1 MQVQMNPI
9 LNVLEQFGID
19 AAALP
24 HGNGHIN
31 NTFLVDSNP
40 RVILQRINT
49 NVFKK
54 PAEVME
60 NIMAVTAH
68 LREKIAERGGN
79 PQKETLTFL
88 TTKDGL
94 PYYKTAEGDYFRAY
108 YFVDDVI
115 CLEVAKSPEDF
126 AEVAHAFGRFQRM
139 LADFPADRLHET
151 IEKFHD
157 TPNRFAQLEEAIAAD
172 RVGRVK
178 SVEKE
183 IAEVRKYAKYAS
195 LIVNGIADGTV
206 PLRVTH
212 NDTKLN
218 NVLLDDKTRK
228 GVCVID
234 LDTVMPGSLL
244 YDFGDAMRTGASTGA
259 EDEIDLD
266 KVQFDLEKFE
276 AFTAAFLEE
285 LGDSVTA
292 KERELMPLSALIIT
306 VEHATRFLA
315 DYINGDVYFRTHR
328 EHHNLDRTRTQ
339 LKLAAEIEKLLPR
352 MQEIVSKY

>member
-1 MQVQMNPI
+1 MNPI
-9 LNVLEQFGID
+9 ANVLEQFGID

-31 NTFLVDSNP
+31 NTFLVDSKP

-49 NVFKK
+49 NVFKN
-54 PAEVME
+54 PAEVMG

-68 LREKIAERGGN
+68 LRKKIVENGGD

-88 TTKDGL
+88 TTKEGL
-94 PYYKTAEGDYFRAY
+94 PYYKTEEGDYWRAY
-108 YFVDDVI
+108 YFVEDMI
-115 CLEVAKSPEDF
+115 CLEVAKSPADF
-126 AEVAHAFGRFQRM
+126 AEVARAFGRFQKM
-139 LADFPADRLHET
+139 LADFPADRLAET
-151 IEKFHD
+151 IARFHD

-172 RVGRVK
+172 RAGRVK
-178 SVEKE
+178 TIEKE
-183 IAEVRKYAKYAS
+183 IAEVRGYAKYAS
-195 LIVNGIADGTV
+195 AIVDGIADGTV

-218 NVLLDDKTRK
+218 NVLLDGKTRK
-228 GVCVID
+228 GICVID

-259 EDEIDLD
+259 EDEVDLD
-266 KVQFDLEKFE
+266 KVQFDLAKFE

-285 LGDSVTA
+285 LGDSMTA
-292 KERELMPLSALIIT
+292 RERELLPLSALVIT
-306 VEHATRFLA
+306 VEQGTRFLA
-315 DYINGDVYFRTHR
+315 DYINGDLYYRIHR
-328 EHHNLDRTRTQ
+328 EHHNLDRARTQ
-339 LKLAAEIEKLLPR
+339 LKLAAEIEKLLPK

>member
-1 MQVQMNPI
+1 MNAI
-9 LNVLEQFGID
+9 ANVLEQFGIN
-19 AAALP
+19 AVALP

-31 NTFLVDSNP
+31 NTFLVDSKP

-49 NVFKK
+49 NVFKN
-54 PAEVME
+54 PERVMG

-68 LREKIAERGGN
+68 LRKKIAAAGGD
-79 PQKETLTFL
+79 PARETLTFL
-88 TTKDGL
+88 TTKERL
-94 PYYKTAEGDYFRAY
+94 PYYQTAEGDYFRAY
-108 YFVDDVI
+108 YFVEDMI
-115 CLEVAKSPEDF
+115 CLEFAESPADF

-151 IEKFHD
+151 IARFHD

-172 RVGRVK
+172 RVGRAK
-178 SVEKE
+178 SVEAE
-183 IAEVRKYAKYAS
+183 IAEVRRYAKYAS
-195 LIVNGIADGTV
+195 AIVDGIADGTV

-218 NVLLDDKTRK
+218 NVLLDGKTRK
-228 GVCVID
+228 GICVID

-244 YDFGDAMRTGASTGA
+244 YDFGDAMRTGASTGV
-259 EDEIDLD
+259 EDETNLD

-306 VEHATRFLA
+306 VEQATRFLA
-315 DYINGDVYFRTHR
+315 DHINGDVYFHVRR
-328 EHHNLDRTRTQ
+328 ENHNLDRTRTQ

-352 MQEIVSKY
+352 MTEIVSKY

>member
-1 MQVQMNPI
+1 MNAI
-9 LNVLEQFGID
+9 ANVLEQFGIN
-19 AAALP
+19 AVALP

-31 NTFLVDSNP
+31 NTFLVDSKP

-49 NVFKK
+49 NVFKN
-54 PAEVME
+54 PERVMG

-68 LREKIAERGGN
+68 LRKKIAASGGD
-79 PQKETLTFL
+79 PARETLTFL
-88 TTKDGL
+88 TTKEGL
-94 PYYKTAEGDYFRAY
+94 PYYQTAEGDYFRAY
-108 YFVDDVI
+108 YFVEDMI
-115 CLEVAKSPEDF
+115 CLEFAESPADF
-126 AEVAHAFGRFQRM
+126 AEVAHAFARFQRM

-151 IEKFHD
+151 IARFHD

-172 RVGRVK
+172 RVGRAK
-178 SVEKE
+178 SVEAE
-183 IAEVRKYAKYAS
+183 IAEVRRYAKYAS
-195 LIVNGIADGTV
+195 AIVDGIADGTV

-218 NVLLDDKTRK
+218 NVLLDGKTRK
-228 GVCVID
+228 GICVID

-259 EDEIDLD
+259 EDETNLD

-306 VEHATRFLA
+306 VEQATRFLA
-315 DYINGDVYFRTHR
+315 DHINGDVYFHVRR
-328 EHHNLDRTRTQ
+328 ENHNLDRTRTQ

-352 MQEIVSKY
+352 MTEIVSKY

>member
-1 MQVQMNPI
+1 MNAI
-9 LNVLEQFGID
+9 ANVLEQFGIN
-19 AAALP
+19 AVALP

-31 NTFLVDSNP
+31 NTFLVDSKP

-49 NVFKK
+49 NVFKN
-54 PAEVME
+54 PERVMG

-68 LREKIAERGGN
+68 LRKKIAAAGGD
-79 PQKETLTFL
+79 PARETLTFL
-88 TTKDGL
+88 TTKERL
-94 PYYKTAEGDYFRAY
+94 PYYQTAEGDYFRAY
-108 YFVDDVI
+108 YFVEDMI
-115 CLEVAKSPEDF
+115 CLEFAESPADF

-151 IEKFHD
+151 IARFHD

-172 RVGRVK
+172 RVGRAK
-178 SVEKE
+178 SVEAE
-183 IAEVRKYAKYAS
+183 IAEVRRYAKYAS
-195 LIVNGIADGTV
+195 AIVDGIADGTV

-218 NVLLDDKTRK
+218 NVLLDGKTRK
-228 GVCVID
+228 GICVID

-244 YDFGDAMRTGASTGA
+244 YDFGDAMRTGASTGV
-259 EDEIDLD
+259 EDETNLD

-306 VEHATRFLA
+306 VEQATRFLA
-315 DYINGDVYFRTHR
+315 DHINGDVYFHVRR
-328 EHHNLDRTRTQ
+328 ENHNLDRTRTQ

-352 MQEIVSKY
+352 MSEIVSKY

>member
-1 MQVQMNPI
+1 MNPI
-9 LNVLEQFGID
+9 VNVLGQFGID

-31 NTFLVDSNP
+31 NTFLVDCKP

-49 NVFKK
+49 SIFKN
-54 PAEVME
+54 PAEVMG
-60 NIMAVTAH
+60 NIMAVTAY
-68 LREKIAERGGN
+68 LREKIAESGGD
-79 PQKETLTFL
+79 PERETMTFL
-88 TTKDGL
+88 TTKEGL
-94 PYYKTAEGDYFRAY
+94 PYYKTADGDYWRAC
-108 YFVDDVI
+108 YFVEGTV

-139 LADFPADRLHET
+139 LSDFPADRLAET
-151 IEKFHD
+151 IARFHD

-178 SVEKE
+178 DVEKE
-183 IAEVRKYAKYAS
+183 IAEVRRFAKYAS
-195 LIVNGIADGTV
+195 LIVDGIADGTV

-218 NVLLDDKTRK
+218 NVLLDATTRK
-228 GVCVID
+228 GICVID

-259 EDEIDLD
+259 EDETDLD
-266 KVQFDLEKFE
+266 KVQFDLAKFE

-285 LGDSVTA
+285 LGDSMTA
-292 KERELMPLSALIIT
+292 RERELLPYSALIIT
-306 VEHATRFLA
+306 LEQATRFLA
-315 DYINGDVYFRTHR
+315 DHINGDVYYHIHR
-328 EHHNLDRTRTQ
+328 ENHNLDRARTQ
-339 LKLAAEIEKLLPR
+339 LKLVCEIEALLPR
-352 MQEIVSKY
+352 MTEIVSKY

>member
-1 MQVQMNPI
+1 MNSI
-9 LNVLEQFGID
+9 ANVLEQFGID

-31 NTFLVDSNP
+31 NTFLVDSKP

-49 NVFKK
+49 NVFKN
-54 PAEVME
+54 PAEVMG

-68 LREKIAERGGN
+68 LRAKIAAAGGD
-79 PQKETLTFL
+79 PTRETLTFL
-88 TTKDGL
+88 TTKEGL
-94 PYYKTAEGDYFRAY
+94 PYYKTEEGDYWRAY
-108 YFVDDVI
+108 YFVEDMI
-115 CLEVAKSPEDF
+115 CLEVAKSPADF

-139 LADFPADRLHET
+139 LADFPADRLAET
-151 IEKFHD
+151 IARFHD

-172 RVGRVK
+172 RAGRVK

-183 IAEVRKYAKYAS
+183 IAEVRKFAKYAS
-195 LIVNGIADGTV
+195 LIVDGIAEGTV

-218 NVLLDDKTRK
+218 NVLLDGKTRK
-228 GVCVID
+228 GICVID

-259 EDEIDLD
+259 EDETDLD
-266 KVQFDLEKFE
+266 KVQFDLTKFE

-285 LGDSVTA
+285 LGDSMTA
-292 KERELMPLSALIIT
+292 RERELLPLSALIIT
-306 VEHATRFLA
+306 VEQGTRFLA
-315 DYINGDVYFRTHR
+315 DHLGGDLYYHIHR
-328 EHHNLDRTRTQ
+328 ENHNLDRARTQ
-339 LKLAAEIEKLLPR
+339 LKLAAEIEKLLPK
-352 MQEIVSKY
+352 MQEIVNKY

>member
-1 MQVQMNPI
+1 MNSI
-9 LNVLEQFGID
+9 ANVLEQFGID

-31 NTFLVDSNP
+31 NTFLVDSKP

-49 NVFKK
+49 NVFKN
-54 PAEVME
+54 PAEVMG

-68 LREKIAERGGN
+68 LRAKIAAAGGD
-79 PQKETLTFL
+79 PDRETLTFL
-88 TTKDGL
+88 TTKEGL
-94 PYYKTAEGDYFRAY
+94 PYYKTEEGDYWRAY
-108 YFVDDVI
+108 YFVEDMI
-115 CLEVAKSPEDF
+115 CLEVAKSPADF

-139 LADFPADRLHET
+139 LADFPADRLAET
-151 IEKFHD
+151 IARFHD

-172 RVGRVK
+172 RAGRVK

-183 IAEVRKYAKYAS
+183 IAEVRKFAKYAS
-195 LIVNGIADGTV
+195 LIVDGIAEGTV

-218 NVLLDDKTRK
+218 NVLLDGKTRK
-228 GVCVID
+228 GICVID

-259 EDEIDLD
+259 EDETDLD
-266 KVQFDLEKFE
+266 KVQFDLAKFE

-285 LGDSVTA
+285 LGDSMTA
-292 KERELMPLSALIIT
+292 RERELLPLSALIIT
-306 VEHATRFLA
+306 VEQGTRFLA
-315 DYINGDVYFRTHR
+315 DYINGDLYYHIHR
-328 EHHNLDRTRTQ
+328 EHHNLDRARTQ

-352 MQEIVSKY
+352 MGEIVSKY

>member
-1 MQVQMNPI
+1 MNPI
-9 LNVLEQFGID
+9 ANVLKQFGID

-31 NTFLVDSNP
+31 NTFLVDSKP

-49 NVFKK
+49 NVFKN
-54 PAEVME
+54 PAEVMG

-68 LREKIAERGGN
+68 LRKKITENGGN

-88 TTKDGL
+88 TTKEGL
-94 PYYKTAEGDYFRAY
+94 PYYKTEEGDYWRAY
-108 YFVDDVI
+108 YFVEDMI
-115 CLEVAKSPEDF
+115 CLEVAESPADF
-126 AEVAHAFGRFQRM
+126 AEVARAFGRFQKM
-139 LADFPADRLHET
+139 LADFPADRLCET
-151 IEKFHD
+151 IKCFHD

-172 RVGRVK
+172 RAGRVK
-178 SVEKE
+178 AIEKE
-183 IAEVRKYAKYAS
+183 IAEVRGYAKYAS
-195 LIVNGIADGTV
+195 AIVDGIADGTV

-218 NVLLDDKTRK
+218 NVLLDGETRK
-228 GVCVID
+228 GICVID

-259 EDEIDLD
+259 EDETDLD
-266 KVQFDLEKFE
+266 KIQFDLAKFE

-306 VEHATRFLA
+306 VEQATRFLA
-315 DYINGDVYFRTHR
+315 DYINGDVYFHVHR

-339 LKLAAEIEKLLPR
+339 LKLAAEIEKLLPK
-352 MQEIVSKY
+352 MQEIVNKY

>member
-1 MQVQMNPI
+1 MQKRMNSI
-9 LNVLEQFGID
+9 ANVLGQFGID
-19 AAALP
+19 AVALP

-31 NTFLVDSNP
+31 NTFLVDSKP

-49 NVFKK
+49 NVFKN
-54 PAEVME
+54 PERVMG

-68 LREKIAERGGN
+68 LRKKIAEAGGD
-79 PQKETLTFL
+79 PARETLTFL
-88 TTKDGL
+88 TTKENL
-94 PYYKTAEGDYFRAY
+94 PYYQTAEGDYFRAY
-108 YFVDDVI
+108 YFVEDMI
-115 CLEVAKSPEDF
+115 CLEVAKDPADF

-139 LADFPADRLHET
+139 LSDFPADRLHET
-151 IEKFHD
+151 IAHFHD
-157 TPNRFAQLEEAIAAD
+157 TPNRFAQLEEAIATD
-172 RVGRVK
+172 RVGRAK

-183 IAEVRKYAKYAS
+183 IGEVRKYAKYAS
-195 LIVNGIADGTV
+195 LIVDGIADGTV

-266 KVQFDLEKFE
+266 KVRFDLEKFE

-292 KERELMPLSALIIT
+292 KERELMPFSALIIT
-306 VEHATRFLA
+306 VEQATRFLA

-339 LKLAAEIEKLLPR
+339 LKLAAEIEKLLPK
-352 MQEIVSKY
+352 MQEIVNKY

>member
-195 LIVNGIADGTV
+195 LIVDGIADGTV

-244 YDFGDAMRTGASTGA
+244 YDFGDAMRTGASTGS

-266 KVQFDLEKFE
+266 KVQFDLEKYE

-306 VEHATRFLA
+306 VEQATRFLA

-339 LKLAAEIEKLLPR
+339 LKLAAEIEKLLLK
-352 MQEIVSKY
+352 MQEIVNKY

>member
-1 MQVQMNPI
+1 MNAI
-9 LNVLEQFGID
+9 ANVLEQFGIN
-19 AAALP
+19 AVALP

-31 NTFLVDSNP
+31 NTFLVDSKP

-49 NVFKK
+49 NVFKN
-54 PAEVME
+54 PERVMG

-68 LREKIAERGGN
+68 LRKKIAAAGGD
-79 PQKETLTFL
+79 PARETLTFL
-88 TTKDGL
+88 TTKEGL
-94 PYYKTAEGDYFRAY
+94 PYYQTAEGDYFRAY
-108 YFVDDVI
+108 YFVEDMI
-115 CLEVAKSPEDF
+115 CLEFAKSPADF

-151 IEKFHD
+151 IACFHD

-172 RVGRVK
+172 RVGRAK
-178 SVEKE
+178 SVEAE
-183 IAEVRKYAKYAS
+183 IAEVRRYAKYAS
-195 LIVNGIADGTV
+195 AIVDGIADGTV

-218 NVLLDDKTRK
+218 NALLDGKTRK
-228 GVCVID
+228 GICVID

-259 EDEIDLD
+259 EDETNLD

-306 VEHATRFLA
+306 VEQATRFLA
-315 DYINGDVYFRTHR
+315 DHINGDVYFHVHR
-328 EHHNLDRTRTQ
+328 ENHNLDRTRTQ

-352 MQEIVSKY
+352 MSEIVSKY

>member
-1 MQVQMNPI
+1 MNPI

-19 AAALP
+19 AEALP

-31 NTFLVDSNP
+31 NTFLVDCKP

-49 NVFKK
+49 SIFKN
-54 PAEVME
+54 PAEVMG
-60 NIMAVTAH
+60 NIMAVTAY
-68 LREKIAERGGN
+68 LREKIAEMGGD
-79 PQKETLTFL
+79 PERETMTFL
-88 TTKDGL
+88 TTKEGL
-94 PYYKTAEGDYFRAY
+94 PYYKTAEGDYWRAC
-108 YFVDDVI
+108 YFVEDTV
-115 CLEVAKSPEDF
+115 CLEVAKSPADF

-139 LADFPADRLHET
+139 LADFPADRLAET
-151 IEKFHD
+151 IARFHD

-172 RVGRVK
+172 RAGRVK

-183 IAEVRKYAKYAS
+183 IAEVRKFAKYAS
-195 LIVNGIADGTV
+195 LIVDGIAEGTV

-218 NVLLDDKTRK
+218 NVLLDGKTRK
-228 GVCVID
+228 GICVID

-259 EDEIDLD
+259 EDEVDLD

-285 LGDSVTA
+285 LGDSMTA
-292 KERELMPLSALIIT
+292 RERELLPLSALIIT
-306 VEHATRFLA
+306 VEQGTRFLA
-315 DYINGDVYFRTHR
+315 DHLDGDLYYHIHR
-328 EHHNLDRTRTQ
+328 ENHNLDRARTQ
-339 LKLAAEIEKLLPR
+339 LKLAAEIEKLLPK
-352 MQEIVSKY
+352 MQEIVNKY

>member
-1 MQVQMNPI
+1 MNPI
-9 LNVLEQFGID
+9 ANVLEQFGID
-19 AAALP
+19 AEALP

-31 NTFLVDSNP
+31 NTFLVDSKP

-49 NVFKK
+49 NVFKN
-54 PAEVME
+54 PAEVMG

-68 LREKIAERGGN
+68 LRKKIAEAGGD
-79 PQKETLTFL
+79 PARETLTFL
-88 TTKDGL
+88 TTKEGL
-94 PYYKTAEGDYFRAY
+94 PYYKTEDGDYFRAY
-108 YFVDDVI
+108 YFVEDMI
-115 CLEVAKSPEDF
+115 CLEVAKSPADF

-139 LADFPADRLHET
+139 LADFPADRLAET
-151 IEKFHD
+151 IARFHD

-172 RVGRVK
+172 RAGRVK

-183 IAEVRKYAKYAS
+183 IAEVRKFAKYAS
-195 LIVNGIADGTV
+195 LIVDGIAEGTV

-218 NVLLDDKTRK
+218 NVLLDGKTRK
-228 GVCVID
+228 GICVID

-266 KVQFDLEKFE
+266 KVQFDLAKFE

-285 LGDSVTA
+285 LGDSMTA
-292 KERELMPLSALIIT
+292 RERELLPLSALIIT
-306 VEHATRFLA
+306 VEQGTRFLA
-315 DYINGDVYFRTHR
+315 DHINGDLYYHIHR
-328 EHHNLDRTRTQ
+328 ENHNLDRARTQ

-352 MQEIVSKY
+352 MTEIVNKY

>member
-1 MQVQMNPI
+1 MNSI
-9 LNVLEQFGID
+9 ANVLEQFGID

-31 NTFLVDSNP
+31 NTFLVDSKP

-49 NVFKK
+49 NVFKN
-54 PAEVME
+54 PAEVMG

-68 LREKIAERGGN
+68 LRAKIAAAGGD
-79 PQKETLTFL
+79 PARETLTFL
-88 TTKDGL
+88 TTKEGL
-94 PYYKTAEGDYFRAY
+94 PYYKTEEGDYWRAY
-108 YFVDDVI
+108 YFVEDMI
-115 CLEVAKSPEDF
+115 CLEVAKSPADF

-139 LADFPADRLHET
+139 LADFPADRLAET
-151 IEKFHD
+151 IARFHD

-172 RVGRVK
+172 RAGRVK

-183 IAEVRKYAKYAS
+183 IAEVRKFAKYAS
-195 LIVNGIADGTV
+195 LIVDGIAEGTV

-218 NVLLDDKTRK
+218 NVLLDGKTRK
-228 GVCVID
+228 GICVID

-259 EDEIDLD
+259 EDEVDLD
-266 KVQFDLEKFE
+266 KVQFDLAKFE

-285 LGDSVTA
+285 LGDSMTA
-292 KERELMPLSALIIT
+292 RERELLPLSALIIT
-306 VEHATRFLA
+306 VEQGTRFLA
-315 DYINGDVYFRTHR
+315 DHLDGDLYYHIHR
-328 EHHNLDRTRTQ
+328 ENHNLDRARTQ
-339 LKLAAEIEKLLPR
+339 LKLAAEIEKLLPK
-352 MQEIVSKY
+352 MQEIVNKY

>member
-1 MQVQMNPI
+1 MNMDSI
-9 LNVLEQFGID
+9 VNVLEQFGID

-31 NTFLVDSNP
+31 NTFLVDSKP

-49 NVFKK
+49 NVFKN
-54 PAEVME
+54 PEQVMG

-68 LREKIAERGGN
+68 LREKIAEAGGN

-88 TTKDGL
+88 TTKEGL
-94 PYYKTAEGDYFRAY
+94 PYYQTAEGDYFRAY
-108 YFVDDVI
+108 YFVEDMV
-115 CLEVAKSPEDF
+115 CLEVAKSPADF
-126 AEVAHAFGRFQRM
+126 AEVARAFGRFQRM
-139 LADFPADRLHET
+139 LSDFPADRLHET
-151 IEKFHD
+151 IARFHD

-178 SVEKE
+178 TVEKE
-183 IAEVRKYAKYAS
+183 IAEARKYAKYAS
-195 LIVNGIADGTV
+195 AIVDGIADGSV

-218 NVLLDDKTRK
+218 NVLLDGETRK
-228 GVCVID
+228 GICVID

-259 EDEIDLD
+259 EDETDLD

-306 VEHATRFLA
+306 VEQGTRFLA
-315 DYINGDVYFRTHR
+315 DYINGDVYYHIHR
-328 EHHNLDRTRTQ
+328 ENHNLDRARNQFQ
-339 LKLAAEIEKLLPR
+339 LVRRMEEKWDEMMEIIKN
-352 MQEIVSKY
+352 I

>member
-306 VEHATRFLA
+306 VEQATRFLA

-339 LKLAAEIEKLLPR
+339 LKLAAEIEKFLLK
-352 MQEIVSKY
+352 MQEIVNKY

>member
-1 MQVQMNPI
+1 MNPI

-195 LIVNGIADGTV
+195 LIVDGIADGTV

-244 YDFGDAMRTGASTGA
+244 YDFGDAMRTGASTGS

-266 KVQFDLEKFE
+266 KVQFDLEKYE

-306 VEHATRFLA
+306 VEQATRFLA

-339 LKLAAEIEKLLPR
+339 LKLAAEIEKLLLK
-352 MQEIVSKY
+352 MQEIVNKY